1 MKNLQKLK
9 TMKICTLTKKN
20 MKTIQKK
27 NMKLPWKI
35 KNKTKIVKNYNIENI
50 VI

>member
-1 MKNLQKLK
+1 ME
-9 TMKICTLTKKN
+9 ICTLTKKHEN
-20 MKTIQKK
+20 HPEK